1 MMHFDCDY
9 MNLCHPLILKRMAE
23 ISNETFPG
31 YGFDSITKS
40 AASRIRALIDCPEAA
55 IYFLTGGTQTNM
67 VVIDVLLKP
76 WDGVICADCGHIA
89 VHEAGAI
96 EATGHKV
103 LTLPAKDGKL
113 VAQTL
118 ENYLHTFY
126 SDPNWEHMVAPGLVY
141 LTHPTECGTIYTLS
155 ELEDLHR
162 VCQTYKIPLYIDGAR
177 LGYGLAANTD
187 GLSEGESLPTLSD
200 IARLATAFYIGGTK
214 CGAIYGE
221 AVVFT
226 DPSVA
231 PHFLTQIKRHGALL
245 AKGFAAA
252 LQFDVLFSDA
262 KALQNSLK
270 VCHKETTIGISEPED
285 NESRAEI
292 GQDSPNTV
300 ANPSD
305 TTSAEAKRVED
316 TLYYQIC
323 RHGVEQAARLR
334 AVLKQKGYRLMP
346 DSPTNQLFVE
356 LTREK
361 ADYLSR
367 YLTYGQWEP
376 PHGDFLTVRFATS
389 WATRSRDID
398 LLIKLV

>member
-1 MMHFDCDY
+1 MHFDCDY

-40 AASRIRALIDCPEAA
+40 AASRIRTLIDCPEAA

-67 VVIDVLLKP
+67 VVIDALLKP

-214 CGAIYGE
+214 CGAMYGE
-221 AVVFT
+221 AVVFP

-262 KALQNSLK
+262 NALKKIGNADTEIT
-270 VCHKETTIGISEPED
+270 ETISPD
-285 NESRAEI
+285 
-292 GQDSPNTV
+292 
-300 ANPSD
+300 
-305 TTSAEAKRVED
+305 AKCVED